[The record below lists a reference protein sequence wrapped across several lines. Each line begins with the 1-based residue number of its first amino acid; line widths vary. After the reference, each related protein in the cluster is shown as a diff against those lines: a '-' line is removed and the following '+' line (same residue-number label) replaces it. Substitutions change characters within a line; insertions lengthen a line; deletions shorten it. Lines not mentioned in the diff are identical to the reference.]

1 MNIINLIIRYFTD
14 KSFRIYIDSI
24 MAIASNKNGIA
35 DKLDEE
41 LDEFKRKTGDMLK
54 KRVDKLSDI
63 VGKVRELPGGS
74 MLVSPLND
82 LLNELKDDYT
92 EIISMD

>member
-1 MNIINLIIRYFTD
+1 
-14 KSFRIYIDSI
+14 

-41 LDEFKRKTGDMLK
+41 LDEFKKKTGDMLK

-63 VGKVRELPGGS
+63 VGKLRELPGGS

>member
-41 LDEFKRKTGDMLK
+41 LDEFKKKTGDMLK

-63 VGKVRELPGGS
+63 VGKLRELPGGS